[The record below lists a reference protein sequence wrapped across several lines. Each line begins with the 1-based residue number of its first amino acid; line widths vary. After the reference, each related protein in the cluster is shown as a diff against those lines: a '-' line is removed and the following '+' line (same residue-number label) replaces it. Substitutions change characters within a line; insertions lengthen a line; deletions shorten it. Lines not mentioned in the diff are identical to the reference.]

1 MIDKASFGRAAIT
14 AGMVLVVI
22 GSATLGAATASGGF
36 VLLAIGLFVLGA
48 GLALP
53 YATAPRLA
61 LSALSRAQAGRGSGM
76 VNACTFL
83 GGSIGVA
90 GGAVAVAR
98 GGFVAVMV
106 MLAVVGILGVVLG
119 HLIPTDSD
127 DAG

>member
-1 MIDKASFGRAAIT
+1 M
-14 AGMVLVVI
+14 VVI

-36 VLLAIGLFVLGA
+36 VLRTIGLFVLGA

-61 LSALSRAQAGRGSGM
+61 LSALSRAQTGQGSGM

-90 GGAVAVAR
+90 GGAIAFAW
-98 GGFVAVMV
+98 GGFVAVSA
-106 MLAVVGILGVVLG
+106 MLALVGILGAVLSRW
-119 HLIPTDSD
+119 IPETT
-127 DAG
+127 